1 MLGER
6 TRRRHIR
13 KANQAV
19 DAVLDEVA
27 PNKSDQLWKS
37 LVASK
42 SLDQHPVNDNDER
55 VDEVLMEALAEC
67 YRNAS
72 NWRTRRQIL
81 SIMVDKVSYKTLKK
95 WIPNLTRY
103 RFSEARKH
111 ILIEGRG
118 AALSP
123 QSSQTRMVVSQT
135 QLDHFLDF
143 ITSPHVIQDLP
154 FGEKSI
160 VIKGGHYST

>member
-42 SLDQHPVNDNDER
+42 SLDQHTVNDNDER

-81 SIMVDKVSYKTLKK
+81 SIMADKVSYKALKK
-95 WIPNLTRY
+95 WIPNLTPY
-103 RFSEARKH
+103 RFSDC
-111 ILIEGRG
+111 L
-118 AALSP
+118 LY
-123 QSSQTRMVVSQT
+123 
-135 QLDHFLDF
+135 
-143 ITSPHVIQDLP
+143 TSPSPRDQRGSRMP
-154 FGEKSI
+154 S
-160 VIKGGHYST
+160 SA